1 MLPQKDPYLSHHLV
15 ENQLKKQVRKES
27 ECETIVFLSV
37 FDPALTM
44 PAPRH
49 PDDLQAA
56 VIRFQQQQPEFE
68 ERVAREIQTACKAYD
83 DEREIQMR
91 EMEELQDKIAEAL
104 QRVDPKAEWEFF
116 ASRTEN
122 SLIDPHAPQ
131 RSIDAIQF
139 PGQNHASTTPL
150 KVGFLERKKRF
161 SKKYTESFYVL
172 TPSGYLHERRSS
184 YVLLGSS

>member
-1 MLPQKDPYLSHHLV
+1 MSPRQF
-15 ENQLKKQVRKES
+15 
-27 ECETIVFLSV
+27 VFLSV

-131 RSIDAIQF
+131 RSVDAIQF
-139 PGQNHASTTPL
+139 PGQNHASTNPL

-184 YVLLGSS
+184 CVFPPL